1 MPAVHQSKRRIS
13 KSLSNSPNR
22 PRTRRISVL
31 RSLFSSKPLSQSNNV
46 QWWGGGARRR
56 GWSRR
61 GPTSREAHTV
71 RCAPTKPALRFAD
84 VHRSSSSSRA
94 YPVPKVWYACSVVWV
109 ESRLPGPKGVV
120 CVQCCVG
127 HRSRAYPV
135 PKVWY
140 ACSVVW
146 GTEQSSSRAYPV
158 PKAWYACSVVWGT
171 EQAPACQA
179 TGTEAYLGGSGSSS
193 PVLVGSREGGGGGGR
208 EGEGERGSAPPP
220 RRCRRRRLASR
231 SARRRGGA
239 APRRSAAP
247 SRARGACS
255 SSARRR
261 RTWGALYSWVWV
273 WVWV

>member
-94 YPVPKVWYACSVVWV
+94 YPVPK
-109 ESRLPGPKGVV
+109 
-120 CVQCCVG
+120 
-127 HRSRAYPV
+127 
-135 PKVWY
+135 
-140 ACSVVW
+140 
-146 GTEQSSSRAYPV
+146 
-158 PKAWYACSVVWGT
+158 AWYACSVVCRRV
-171 EQAPACQA
+171 APTPSQRRGMRAVLCGAQSRHRPA
-179 TGTEAYLGGSGSSS
+179 RPRAQRRTWEAVGVAPQCSSA
-193 PVLVGSREGGGGGGR
+193 VGR
-208 EGEGERGSAPPP
+208 EGEGE
-220 RRCRRRRLASR
+220 
-231 SARRRGGA
+231 GG
-239 APRRSAAP
+239 RE
-247 SRARGACS
+247 RAREG
-255 SSARRR
+255 ARRR
-261 RTWGALYSWVWV
+261 RDAAAGVDSLPGPHGGEAAPPHVDLQLRHARAAHVAAPPAVVAPGAHYTRGCGCGCGCEGGVGCEGGCGDEGISTCRPLIDRSLEGNRPGGLGSDTE
-273 WVWV
+273 